1 VPSRRDRLTLPRRGA
16 SSKILVWKVRSKT
29 APTVATVRAGA
40 RTPAIAATPDGRLW
54 VAWSAKGR
62 IWARRSNRART
73 IWGAT
78 TSIPVKSHTDTV
90 YKLALSA
97 QNGVLDLLAAF
108 SPSSTGDVQ
117 TWHSQIDPGLKVVTH
132 PSTVR
137 VPKGHG
143 FKLKI
148 TVSDAG
154 SAVAHAT
161 LTAAGHHVHT
171 GAHGTASITL
181 GPFKRPTSLHVTA
194 VKTGYA
200 PGTATVRVRVQQGH
214 LSESARPALSTS
226 NLYLRRAPHE
236 A

>member
-16 SSKILVWKVRSKT
+16 SSKILVSKVRSKT

-108 SPSSTGDVQ
+108 PPSSTGDVQ

-154 SAVAHAT
+154 SAVAAPRHRRQDGVR
-161 LTAAGHHVHT
+161 AGHRHR
-171 GAHGTASITL
+171 A
-181 GPFKRPTSLHVTA
+181 GPRAVRTSLGERSPRSLHFQFIPQ
-194 VKTGYA
+194 K
-200 PGTATVRVRVQQGH
+200 
-214 LSESARPALSTS
+214 SSS
-226 NLYLRRAPHE
+226 
-236 A
+236 